1 MRRYTKLIA
10 AVAAATVIVTGGL
23 AWGARNAAAGPA
35 GGFAGKLAE
44 LGITEDQK
52 AQAKSI
58 LKEHQP
64 TFEPLFRSF
73 TSERRALGDLMH
85 AETVDETAIRAQVQK
100 LAKIGADLAVER
112 AHVAH
117 DIRVLLT
124 PDQIRKLGEM
134 HEDVN
139 ARLDQFIDRVAK
151 RIAE

>member
-1 MRRYTKLIA
+1 
-10 AVAAATVIVTGGL
+10 
-23 AWGARNAAAGPA
+23 
-35 GGFAGKLAE
+35 
-44 LGITEDQK
+44 
-52 AQAKSI
+52 
-58 LKEHQP
+58 
-64 TFEPLFRSF
+64 
-73 TSERRALGDLMH
+73 MH

>member
-1 MRRYTKLIA
+1 MQTMKRHTKIIA
-10 AVAAATVIVTGGL
+10 AVAAATIIVTGGL
-23 AWGARNAAAGPA
+23 AWGGRNDAAGPA

-52 AQAKSI
+52 AHAKSV

-73 TSERRALGDLMH
+73 ASERRALGDLMH
-85 AETVDETAIRAQVQK
+85 AETVDEAAIRAQVQK

-117 DIRVLLT
+117 DIRILLT
-124 PDQIRKLGEM
+124 PEQIRKLAEM
-134 HEDVN
+134 HENVN
-139 ARLDQFIDRVAK
+139 ARLDQFIDRIAK
-151 RIAE
+151 